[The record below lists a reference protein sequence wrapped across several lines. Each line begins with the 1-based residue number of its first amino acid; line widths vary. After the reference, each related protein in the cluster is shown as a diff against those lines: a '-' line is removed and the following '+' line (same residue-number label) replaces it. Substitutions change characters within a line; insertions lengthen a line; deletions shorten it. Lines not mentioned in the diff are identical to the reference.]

1 VNVDALDFYGALI
14 GVLWIALAVAIGVWV
29 FAAIWVVS
37 RAVSRRLERRYLPG
51 ISRWSRRRSGLA
63 EDAGPWACPDCSS
76 VNPPTTVV
84 CYRCALGRSD
94 EAPELRA
101 VATDPGIYHR
111 PGPPNEFDPSRYRG
125 PGAPPPAADAS
136 AVPPALP
143 ASPVAS
149 LPAPPTSP
157 PASPPAGP
165 LGDPS

>member
-51 ISRWSRRRSGLA
+51 VSRWSRRRSGLA
-63 EDAGPWACPDCSS
+63 EDAGPWACPACSS

-84 CYRCALGRSD
+84 CYRCALERSD

-125 PGAPPPAADAS
+125 PGAPPPAADTS

-149 LPAPPTSP
+149 P
-157 PASPPAGP
+157 PASPPARP

>member
-29 FAAIWVVS
+29 FAGIWVVS

-51 ISRWSRRRSGLA
+51 VSRWSRRRSGLA
-63 EDAGPWACPDCSS
+63 EDAGPWACPACSS

-84 CYRCALGRSD
+84 CYRCAVERSA

-111 PGPPNEFDPSRYRG
+111 PAPPNEFDPSRYRG
-125 PGAPPPAADAS
+125 PGAPPPAAAAS
-136 AVPPALP
+136 TVP
-143 ASPVAS
+143 
-149 LPAPPTSP
+149 PAPPTSP
-157 PASPPAGP
+157 PTSPPAGP

>member
-1 VNVDALDFYGALI
+1 MNVDALDFYGALI

-29 FAAIWVVS
+29 FAAIWVMS
-37 RAVSRRLERRYLPG
+37 RAVSRRLEGRYLPG

-63 EDAGPWACPDCSS
+63 EDAGPWACPACSS
-76 VNPPTTVV
+76 VNPPTMVV
-84 CYRCALGRSD
+84 CYRCALERSD

-101 VATDPGIYHR
+101 VAMDPGIYHR

-125 PGAPPPAADAS
+125 PGAPPPAVDAS
-136 AVPPALP
+136 AVPPA
-143 ASPVAS
+143 S
-149 LPAPPTSP
+149 